1 MLDAVEEGEVDKE
14 DFIPRKALS
23 SSEGRLI
30 SIGGVCDFFD
40 EAGLR
45 VRVIFKPWR
54 SMAESGFECEDESLI
69 GMSRHSYIYRCAK
82 WED

>member
-1 MLDAVEEGEVDKE
+1 MALSEREDEFEYEELRAPKLLVDMLDAVEEGEVDKE

-30 SIGGVCDFFD
+30 SIGGVCDFFE

-45 VRVIFKPWR
+45 VRVIFKP
-54 SMAESGFECEDESLI
+54 
-69 GMSRHSYIYRCAK
+69 
-82 WED
+82 